1 MRTSE
6 NTLKGVASSLVCYF
20 KNIDTYNEKAIEKFI
35 TSDQLLIDLKDK
47 INDLESWDESSLDNL
62 LLQYREEHGLSV
74 PKVNQPIRIA
84 LTGSTN
90 SPSLGLTLYLFDK
103 KEVLKRLDQL
113 IEHLHTK
120 N

>member
-1 MRTSE
+1 M
-6 NTLKGVASSLVCYF
+6 
-20 KNIDTYNEKAIEKFI
+20 DI
-35 TSDQLLIDLKDK
+35 TIVGWVWLGILIGIPIGLIVSVFLTQSK
-47 INDLESWDESSLDNL
+47 INDLESWDESSLDKL
-62 LLQYREEHGLSV
+62 LLQYREEHELSV

-113 IEHLHTK
+113 IKHLHTK